1 MTTQSISFIFN
12 GSQKEIPIGLVPL
25 VDEPMQALL
34 GELLKASPPP
44 PSVKALSERIKD
56 LTEME
61 ELLNLAKKKVSRDKV
76 IGIPPAVV
84 LAALVAA
91 IALGFLFH
99 PVVGVVLLVLTLAY
113 LIVCHT
119 IATWLG
125 RKNKKQEFDRP
136 LAMYPLAV
144 LASPFIL
151 SHLLLTRSSSLRC
164 KAERA
169 KKEVQ
174 SHASE
179 TFCYWSKNG
188 ATLAERLQRLETR
201 LKQSLVAVKKQPV
214 RSPQGEKD
222 LADYKV
228 LLDRTRVEIQKALQ
242 MAKV

>member
-1 MTTQSISFIFN
+1 MTMQSISFTLN
-12 GSQKEIPIGLVPL
+12 GSQKAIPIGLMPL
-25 VDEPMQALL
+25 VDEPMQFLL
-34 GELLKASPPP
+34 GELLKESPPP
-44 PSVKALSERIKD
+44 PSVKTLSERVQD
-56 LTEME
+56 LTKTE
-61 ELLNLAKKKVSRDKV
+61 ELLQSAKKKVRRDKV
-76 IGIPPAVV
+76 IGIPPAIV
-84 LAALVAA
+84 LAFLVAA

-125 RKNKKQEFDRP
+125 RKDKKQEFDRP

-151 SHLLLTRSSSLRC
+151 SHLLLTRSSSLQS
-164 KAERA
+164 KAERT

-179 TFCYWSKNG
+179 AFFYWSQNG
-188 ATLAERLQRLETR
+188 EMLEKRLQRLESR
-201 LKQSLVAVKKQPV
+201 LEQSLVAVKKQPV

-222 LADYKV
+222 LADYKD
-228 LLDRTRVEIQKALQ
+228 LLARTRVEIQKALQ